1 MSIGID
7 TAPLVDW
14 WLIIALAAVAL
25 PLAVL
30 ALWRRGRGAWL
41 RLCLILGLLAVL
53 INPIASEENR
63 RALTDIAVVAID
75 RSASQRVTDRPAQ
88 TDAAL
93 AALRERLASLPDLE
107 IREVPIGSDARGTPV
122 VATVQQALGDIPRD
136 RLAGVILL
144 SDGRA
149 ADIPPPEAMG
159 AAGPITSA
167 PFHLLATG
175 RPGERDRRLTVLEA
189 PSYAVVGKPVPIRIR
204 IDDGEPG
211 ERPADAATA
220 QATVAMSID
229 GGIPTTR
236 VVPVGEPVTLEM
248 TPDKRGPNVVELTVA
263 AGPAELTP
271 VNNDAIVTINGIRDR
286 LRVLLVSGEPHMGER
301 AWRNILKSDPSVDL
315 VHFTILRPPQK
326 QDATP
331 VMELSLI
338 AFPTRELFEEKLDE
352 FDLVIFD
359 RYRQRGI
366 LPANYLANVVNYVEE
381 GGALMIAASPEGD
394 APLSLYESALA
405 SILPARPRGPDLT
418 VPFRPALTADGRRHP
433 VTALL
438 PNAGK
443 PGEEAGWGRW
453 LRMSDVEARSGNV
466 VMTGADGKPLLILD
480 RVGKGRVALLA
491 SDEAWLWQRG
501 YEGGGPQAE
510 LLRRIAHWSMQEPDL
525 EEERLRAFAHDGR
538 IEIER
543 RSLKPNPPPVEV
555 ESPSGER
562 RTVPLEDHPDGVALA
577 SVAAGE
583 AGLWRISDGT
593 RVVTVPVGEVG
604 GREMADVRAKLD
616 IVQPLAQA
624 SEGSVRFIST
634 DGMPEVRRTR
644 PDRPTAGSGWI
655 GLRQNGAYEVTAVT
669 QVSLLPAALALVM
682 VMGLLVGA
690 WLREGR

>member
-1 MSIGID
+1 MSIGFE
-7 TAPLVDW
+7 TAPLVAW
-14 WLIIALAAVAL
+14 WLIAILGGAALAL
-25 PLAVL
+25 SGL
-30 ALWRRGRGAWL
+30 ALWRRSRGAWA
-41 RLCLILGLLAVL
+41 RLCLVAALLAVL
-53 INPIASEENR
+53 INPIVSEETR
-63 RALTDIAVVAID
+63 KGLSDIALIAID
-75 RSASQRVTDRPAQ
+75 RSASQRIGTRTAE

-93 AALRERLASLPDLE
+93 ATLRERLARLPDVE
-107 IREVPIGSDARGTPV
+107 VREVQIGSDQRGTPV
-122 VATVQQALGDIPRD
+122 VSTIQQALGDIPRD
-136 RLAGVILL
+136 RFAGVILL

-149 ADIPPPEAMG
+149 ADVPPPETMA
-159 AAGPITSA
+159 AAGAITTA

-175 RPGERDRRLTVLEA
+175 QPGERDRRLTVLEA

-204 IDDGEPG
+204 VDDGEPG
-211 ERPADAATA
+211 ERPADGA
-220 QATVAMSID
+220 QATVTLAAD
-229 GGIPTTR
+229 GGIPVAR
-236 VVPVGEPVTLEM
+236 RVPVGEPVVLVV
-248 TPDKRGPNVVELTVA
+248 TPDKRGPNVLEISVE

-271 VNNDAIVTINGIRDR
+271 VNNDAVVTINGIRDR

-331 VMELSLI
+331 VVELSLI
-338 AFPTRELFEEKLDE
+338 AFPTRELFEEKIGE

-366 LPANYLANVVNYVEE
+366 LPANYLANVVTYVEN
-381 GGALMIAASPEGD
+381 GGALMIAASPEAD

-405 SILPARPRGPDLT
+405 PILPARPRGPDLT
-418 VPFRPALTADGRRHP
+418 QAFRPALTPEGRRHP

-453 LRMSDVEARSGNV
+453 LRMSDIEARSGNV
-466 VMTGADGKPLLILD
+466 VMTGAQGRPLLILD

-501 YEGGGPQAE
+501 FEGGGPQAE

-525 EEERLRAFAHDGR
+525 EEERLRAYAHQGR

-543 RSLKPNPPPVEV
+543 RSLKPQPPPVEV
-555 ESPSGER
+555 ESPSGAR
-562 RTVPLEDHPDGVALA
+562 RTIPLEDHPDGVATA
-577 SVAAGE
+577 SVGAE
-583 AGLWRISDGT
+583 EPGLWRVSDGT
-593 RVVTVPVGEVG
+593 RVVTVAVGEVG
-604 GREMADVRAKLD
+604 GREMADVRATLGVID
-616 IVQPLAQA
+616 PLAEA
-624 SEGSVRFIST
+624 SDGSTRFISGE
-634 DGMPEVRRTR
+634 GMPDLRRVR
-644 PDRPTAGSGWI
+644 PDRPAAGASWI

-669 QVSLLPAALALVM
+669 QVSLLPAVLALLLVL
-682 VMGLLVGA
+682 GLLVGA